1 MSSRTG
7 QSVSSLM
14 WPTRHLDWRRTWR
27 LRQLHTTAPSSPPP
41 DFVTACLWRP
51 PSASPRRATSI
62 CFRNQRPRLQQ
73 AGHRA
78 ASRPWPRARPGLRE
92 GEPRRRPAMVDWSS
106 LVKRPPTPTSRQSTV
121 RARVLHMTSRRARP
135 ASPSVPFA
143 SMPGQMQDGKERL
156 PSANEEGP
164 KGVEAR
170 DSLSSAGGPPARRGT
185 ARYQALTVFVY
196 LRCRR
201 ADGISNTVHPCL
213 LNAVRLDMCGP
224 DWRIRGHPHHKSV
237 CPAGARPGSRCPR
250 RWSGGSAAREKRQL
264 ARFDSPATAASGG
277 AIAAMQATPPAI
289 PRNSHVHAAATLVSR
304 APVPAP

>member
-78 ASRPWPRARPGLRE
+78 ASRPWPRARRGLRE

-143 SMPGQMQDGKERL
+143 STPGQMQDGKERL

-201 ADGISNTVHPCL
+201 ADGISNTVHPVCVANTVPL
-213 LNAVRLDMCGP
+213 KSRHAAISPARRRSPGRRRVQAAPACDGV
-224 DWRIRGHPHHKSV
+224 PHGDLS
-237 CPAGARPGSRCPR
+237 
-250 RWSGGSAAREKRQL
+250 SAA
-264 ARFDSPATAASGG
+264 ARVTGG
-277 AIAAMQATPPAI
+277 VVRSDP
-289 PRNSHVHAAATLVSR
+289 S
-304 APVPAP
+304 